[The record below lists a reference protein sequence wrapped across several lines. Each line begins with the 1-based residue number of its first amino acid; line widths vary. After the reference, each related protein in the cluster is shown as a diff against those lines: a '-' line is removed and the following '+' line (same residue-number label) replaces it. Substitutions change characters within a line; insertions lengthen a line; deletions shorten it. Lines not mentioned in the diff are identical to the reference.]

1 MPSPALSSEPPSME
15 FLKYILHITGFSIEI
30 QIALTRSIF
39 ELEIARSAMGALT
52 HVTDTE
58 AKVHIPPEG

>member
-52 HVTDTE
+52 HMTDSE
-58 AKVHIPPEG
+58 GKVRIPPEK